1 MRFIS
6 SRLRSRAETR
16 AWTASARLLCVSCLL
31 LFAACDSSSASHDG
45 GDDED
50 AETRSDSGQPTGAD
64 DDGGE
69 QATPGN
75 DGGGSGTSS
84 DGGTRR
90 DAGGS
95 TSDAAS
101 ASDSGGARDAMV
113 GGGDG
118 GGAGSCMAASLLS
131 ALKRSH
137 MIMGASMEDETASAA
152 AFDARYLYLSGG
164 LFDGTDA
171 CTSCASGC
179 NAGGRSCKGGA
190 CGWWGCWQYDQDP
203 PGAYVRDFVM
213 KSKAQNQIP
222 MITYYELLQA
232 SGLAEGKAQ
241 VAAANDA
248 AFMRRYLA
256 DFAFVLKQIGSEVAL
271 IHIEPDFWG
280 YVQQTNSDPAAIP
293 AKIASA
299 SSECVGFANNLSG
312 MGRCMIAMV
321 RKYAP
326 NARVGLHGSGW
337 GTNYDALA
345 NTNPNFDVAA
355 EARKLGNFL
364 LAEGAG
370 DSDFVV
376 VDASD
381 RDAAWYD
388 TQGQDS
394 WWDETNKTL
403 PNFKQAFAWAKVLAE
418 TVGKPILWWQVPVG
432 NMQLPN
438 TNQRW
443 KDNRLDYFF
452 DHPNEVAAAHGA
464 GALFGAGNDEQ
475 TTPETDGKHLIARM
489 KTYAGAPQKACP

>member
-6 SRLRSRAETR
+6 SR
-16 AWTASARLLCVSCLL
+16 ASAGALGLSCLL
-31 LFAACDSSSASHDG
+31 LFAACESSSASKDG

-50 AETRSDSGQPTGAD
+50 AETRGDSGEPIGVD
-64 DDGGE
+64 EDGGE
-69 QATPGN
+69 TTTPRS
-75 DGGGSGTSS
+75 DGGGSGATS

-90 DAGGS
+90 DAGAGAN
-95 TSDAAS
+95 DAAS
-101 ASDSGGARDAMV
+101 ASDSGGTRDAMTGGTSDAGA
-113 GGGDG
+113 GGG
-118 GGAGSCMAASLLS
+118 CMAASLLT
-131 ALKRSH
+131 ALKRDH
-137 MIMGASMEDETASAA
+137 MIMGASMEDATASAA

-171 CTSCASGC
+171 CSSCASGC

-248 AFMRRYLA
+248 AFMRRYFA
-256 DFAFVLKQIGSEVAL
+256 DFAFVLKQIGNEVAL

-299 SSECVGFANNLSG
+299 SGECQGFANNLGG

-337 GTNYDALA
+337 GTNYDVLA
-345 NTNPNFDVAA
+345 NTNPNFDVAG

-388 TQGQDS
+388 TQGQKT
-394 WWDETNKTL
+394 WWDDTNKTL

-418 TVGKPILWWQVPVG
+418 TVGKPIVWWQVPVG
-432 NMQLPN
+432 NMQLAN
-438 TNQRW
+438 TSQRW

-452 DHPNEVAAAHGA
+452 DHPSEIAAAHGA